1 MATPSILTGV
11 RTLSSVRR
19 RARTMMA
26 LILAVTGAL
35 VIARALTSVSIS
47 LGLVAGL
54 LVLACL
60 ALCVFTALYD
70 EHTWRGVE
78 RELERLRDRTSTA
91 R

>member
-1 MATPSILTGV
+1 MATPSIVTAV
-11 RTLSSVRR
+11 RTLGSIRR
-19 RARTMMA
+19 RARKVMM
-26 LILAVTGAL
+26 LILAVTAAL
-35 VIARALTSVSIS
+35 VIARALTAVSIS

-54 LVLACL
+54 LVIACL

-78 RELERLRDRTSTA
+78 RERLRDRTPAA